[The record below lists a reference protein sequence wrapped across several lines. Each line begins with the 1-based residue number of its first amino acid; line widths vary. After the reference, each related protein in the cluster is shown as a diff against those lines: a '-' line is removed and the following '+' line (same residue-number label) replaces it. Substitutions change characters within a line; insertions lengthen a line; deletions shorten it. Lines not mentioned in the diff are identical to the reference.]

1 MTKIQI
7 IEKEVKSLNK
17 KELAE
22 FRDWF
27 QEFDAEA
34 WDAQIEQ
41 DAQVGKL
48 DEIAQEALD
57 EHERGESRAL

>member
-1 MTKIQI
+1 MTKVQI
-7 IEKEVKSLNK
+7 IEKEVKSLNH

-27 QEFDAEA
+27 QEFDSKA

-41 DAQVGKL
+41 DAFSGKL
-48 DEIAQEALD
+48 DKIAQDALA
-57 EHERGESRAL
+57 EHQRGESKPV

>member
-1 MTKIQI
+1 MTKVQI
-7 IEKEVKSLNK
+7 IEKDVKSLNQ

-27 QEFDAEA
+27 QEFDSEA

-41 DAQVGKL
+41 DALSGKL
-48 DEIAQEALD
+48 DHIAQDALT
-57 EHERGESRAL
+57 EHQRGESKPV